1 MRSVFCFLPIF
12 YWLSSSNFSKP
23 LESLE
28 RLNEYFCT
36 LHNADMRRSLPFIV
50 VLMAV
55 LWTSCG
61 EKSDKQFDVE
71 GKIEGMPK
79 NELIVLEE
87 LGLDNESRI
96 IDSSR
101 SDAKGKFKLSG
112 VKDPEQKL
120 YRIRMGNRS
129 IFILNDASEIE
140 LEGHWDK
147 LEDEYIVK
155 GSGGSA
161 SLRKL
166 MVNFSNYNQKTV
178 ALHLSMEGLTIQA
191 SGNDSMLMA
200 AKAELGQTNE
210 HFLSFLKSYSDTT
223 KFLPVAILSVLLTQN
238 VDSGGL
244 LQDKEAMTRLLASF
258 DKRFGKQDLTTKFK
272 ELVDSNSSTHES
284 QSGTTKLSLNQEAP
298 NFVLKD
304 INGKSISL
312 AAYRGKYVLVD
323 FWASWCPPC
332 RKENPNIVAAFNTFK
347 GTNFDILGVSLD
359 TDPSAWKQAV
369 VADSLTW
376 TQVSDLGGWKS
387 AVVGLY
393 GIQSIPA
400 NFLVDPKGIVIG
412 IGLKGSEL
420 QDRLQSILLAK
431 Q

>member
-1 MRSVFCFLPIF
+1 MR
-12 YWLSSSNFSKP
+12 K
-23 LESLE
+23 
-28 RLNEYFCT
+28 
-36 LHNADMRRSLPFIV
+36 SLPFIV

-55 LWTSCG
+55 LWTACG
-61 EKSDKQFDVE
+61 EKSDKQFEVE

-112 VKDPEQKL
+112 IKDPEQKL

-129 IFILNDASEIE
+129 IFILNDATEIE
-140 LEGHWDK
+140 LGGHWDK
-147 LEDEYIVK
+147 LEEDYSVK

-178 ALHLSMEGLTIQA
+178 GLHLSIDGLTMQ
-191 SGNDSMLMA
+191 SSSNDSMLLA

-210 HFLSFLKSYSDTT
+210 HFLSFLKSYTDTT

-238 VDSGGL
+238 VDNGGM
-244 LQDKEAMTRLLASF
+244 LQDKVAMASLLQSF
-258 DKRFGKQDLTTKFK
+258 DKRFGKQDLTEKFR
-272 ELVDSNSSTHES
+272 ELVDSNSSTRES
-284 QSGTTKLSLNQEAP
+284 AQSGTTKLALNQEAP

-304 INGKSISL
+304 LKGKSISL

-332 RKENPNIVAAFNTFK
+332 RKENPNIVTAFNTFK

-359 TDPSAWKQAV
+359 TDPNAWKLAV
-369 VADSLTW
+369 ESDSLTW

-387 AVVGLY
+387 AVVELY

-400 NFLVDPKGIVIG
+400 NFLVDPRGIVIG
-412 IGLKGSEL
+412 IGLKGAEL
-420 QDRLQSILLAK
+420 QDRLQSILVAK
-431 Q
+431 K